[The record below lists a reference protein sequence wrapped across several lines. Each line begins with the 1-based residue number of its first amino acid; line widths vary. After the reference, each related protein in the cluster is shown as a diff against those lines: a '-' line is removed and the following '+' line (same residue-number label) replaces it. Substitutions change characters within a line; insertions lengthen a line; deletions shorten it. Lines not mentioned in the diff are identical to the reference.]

1 MALQGSLKAVVATLS
16 LTWMEGRKVMRPRR
30 QLMQM
35 HVLSSNH
42 RGGGSGEEQAW
53 GLTLGA
59 WAHYCGHLLNEA
71 SRVH

>member
-1 MALQGSLKAVVATLS
+1 MAHQRRLKAVVATLS

-35 HVLSSNH
+35 HMLSSNH
-42 RGGGSGEEQAW
+42 RGGGSREEQTW

-59 WAHYCGHLLNEA
+59 WAHYYGHLPNEA